1 MQPPR
6 VTWCLASRGSMLENH
21 WRQAVMKLGS
31 NSFRA
36 APGTAV
42 LRHTGLR
49 QARLELGRVLPFMW
63 RMRMSERCSS
73 HMGKPPPLV
82 SAQM

>member
-1 MQPPR
+1 
-6 VTWCLASRGSMLENH
+6 MLENH

-36 APGTAV
+36 APETAV
-42 LRHTGLR
+42 LRHTLR
-49 QARLELGRVLPFMW
+49 GSLRVERLELGRVLPFMW
-63 RMRMSERCSS
+63 RMRMSVRCSS